1 MVLYKRYEMQ
11 SHIRSMLFGHLRV
24 LYSVYSSYPFWL
36 QAYSTTLGFTVTFCL
51 LELGRMTLEKHMN
64 HREQT
69 RRMNDRMKTRKNR
82 IETIRSRMQAE
93 TIRSLNAKNVD
104 LQTHIATLQAEIRK
118 KDIRMVMLQMKKRGL
133 KQKIRKYEDREAL
146 MEAFGLLQSKKNA

>member
-1 MVLYKRYEMQ
+1 
-11 SHIRSMLFGHLRV
+11 MLFGHLRV
-24 LYSVYSSYPFWL
+24 LYSVYSSYPLWL
-36 QAYSTTLGFTVTFCL
+36 QAYSTTLGLTVTFCL
-51 LELGRMTLEKHMN
+51 LELGRMALEKHMN

-69 RRMNDRMKTRKNR
+69 RRMNNRMRLQTRNTR
-82 IETIRSRMQAE
+82 IEMSRMQAE

-104 LQTHIATLQAEIRK
+104 LQTHIATLKAEIRK

>member
-1 MVLYKRYEMQ
+1 M
-11 SHIRSMLFGHLRV
+11 
-24 LYSVYSSYPFWL
+24 
-36 QAYSTTLGFTVTFCL
+36 A
-51 LELGRMTLEKHMN
+51 LEKHMN
-64 HREQT
+64 HREQK

-133 KQKIRKYEDREAL
+133 KQKIIKYEDREAL